1 MKKILIIIIL
11 SLILPTLSNA
21 NQINISSD
29 ELNFDKLKHEFIFTG
44 NVYAYDGQIKIWSET
59 LKVILNE
66 DNSEI
71 DRIFARKSVKIIR
84 EDINALSDNAFYK
97 PSNEILE
104 LKGNVNVAQG
114 EDTIEC
120 DKLVLDLKKSVSIM
134 TSGVN
139 KRVEAIIKISQ

>member
-29 ELNFDKLKHEFIFTG
+29 ELNFDKLKHELIFTG
-44 NVYAYDGQIKIWSET
+44 NVYAYDGQIKIWSEI

-71 DRIFARKSVKIIR
+71 DKIFARKSVKIIR

-104 LKGNVNVAQG
+104 LKGNVNVVQG
-114 EDTIEC
+114 DDTIEC
-120 DKLVLDLKKSVSIM
+120 DKLVLDLEKSVSIM
-134 TSGVN
+134 TSGSN
-139 KRVEAIIKISQ
+139 KRVEAIIKINQ